1 MKRVL
6 AALLT
11 GTMVVAMGCVA
22 VQAEEVDKSETIV
35 VYTNNGGE
43 GRDQWLVDRAAEEGY
58 NVQVVHGGASEIT
71 QRLIAEKNNPLCDVI
86 FGLNNIEYEKLKA
99 NDLLEA
105 WEPNWTDGVDESLID
120 ADGLYYPVTTTPLVL
135 IGNAEKIHVRQSVV
149 G

>member
-43 GRDQWLVDRAAEEGY
+43 GRDQWLVDLAA
-58 NVQVVHGGASEIT
+58 HR
-71 QRLIAEKNNPLCDVI
+71 RLP
-86 FGLNNIEYEKLKA
+86 
-99 NDLLEA
+99 
-105 WEPNWTDGVDESLID
+105 
-120 ADGLYYPVTTTPLVL
+120 
-135 IGNAEKIHVRQSVV
+135 SV
-149 G
+149 

>member
-43 GRDQWLVDRAAEEGY
+43 GRDQWLVDRAAEEATTY
-58 NVQVVHGGASEIT
+58 RWFMAAHR
-71 QRLIAEKNNPLCDVI
+71 RLP
-86 FGLNNIEYEKLKA
+86 
-99 NDLLEA
+99 
-105 WEPNWTDGVDESLID
+105 
-120 ADGLYYPVTTTPLVL
+120 
-135 IGNAEKIHVRQSVV
+135 SV
-149 G
+149 